1 MRFSWKPWGVSPMR
15 DLSGTG
21 QVYRF
26 TLSQLLKSRANRVT
40 LIIMV
45 LLAAVSMPLT
55 ALLGGETPETSD
67 TAGLTSVRVDNR
79 TDLVLDFSGDAY
91 WADTDFSADAGEPDA
106 VVTITGDETGYQ
118 VAVNGGETADA
129 GELSQ
134 LAETARQAV
143 RDACLQAAGLS
154 SRQLEALTASTG
166 EEDSHEEGFWV
177 QYGYSILA
185 MILCLM
191 SASYVIRAVVEEK
204 DSRLVELLLVSVKPM
219 ALLAGKIL
227 AVMAFTFGWL
237 LAMLAGLGVSCGL
250 TAGLMGPGVLQK
262 QLSGLLAAVPRVQE
276 DLWQA
281 AGVLLVLLVSNLVIF
296 ILHGIKPRT
305 HRGGSVLSLLSS
317 LVKYVAG
324 IIIVCQSLSLL
335 GVNVGTI
342 IASVGVLA
350 LVVGFSAESLIADVV
365 IGAFMLLE
373 NQYNVGDIVEV
384 NGFRGVVTKIGIRT
398 TSITDGGGNVK
409 IINNS
414 EMKNILNR
422 SDNNSWSVSDISIPY
437 ETDLEKL
444 EAQLPALLEEIFRAR
459 GDVMLDTPQYLG
471 VQTLDASGI
480 VLRFW
485 VKVAEKNIYAGA
497 RALNREL
504 LLGFR
509 RLGVECPFPQMDV
522 HMK

>member
-1 MRFSWKPWGVSPMR
+1 MR

-67 TAGLTSVRVDNR
+67 TAGLASVRVDNR

-106 VVTITGDETGYQ
+106 VVTVTGDEIGYQ
-118 VAVNGGETADA
+118 VAVVGSETAHA

-143 RDACLQAAGLS
+143 RDACLRAAGLS

-166 EEDSHEEGFWV
+166 EEDSHEDGFWV

-237 LAMLAGLGVSCGL
+237 LAMLAGFGVSCGL
-250 TAGLMGPGVLQK
+250 TAGLMGSGVLQK

-281 AGVLLVLLVSNLVIF
+281 AGVLLVLLVSLGLGYLTMSLI
-296 ILHGIKPRT
+296 
-305 HRGGSVLSLLSS
+305 GG
-317 LVKYVAG
+317 VAG
-324 IIIVCQSLSLL
+324 ACCSGMEEAGEATGPVMLL
-335 GVNVGTI
+335 TMTGYL
-342 IASVGVLA
+342 ASC
-350 LVVGFSAESLIADVV
+350 VVGAVSSGPVAVFSTLCPVV
-365 IGAFMLLE
+365 
-373 NQYNVGDIVEV
+373 
-384 NGFRGVVTKIGIRT
+384 
-398 TSITDGGGNVK
+398 SIFCAPVQFAGGNV
-409 IINNS
+409 S
-414 EMKNILNR
+414 FWLVLA
-422 SDNNSWSVSDISIPY
+422 SWAIQAAVIWG
-437 ETDLEKL
+437 
-444 EAQLPALLEEIFRAR
+444 LL
-459 GDVMLDTPQYLG
+459 
-471 VQTLDASGI
+471 TLASR
-480 VLRFW
+480 V
-485 VKVAEKNIYAGA
+485 YAGLIVH
-497 RALNREL
+497 RGSRVKLREL
-504 LLGFR
+504 MSMAKGGAVR
-509 RLGVECPFPQMDV
+509 
-522 HMK
+522 

>member
-1 MRFSWKPWGVSPMR
+1 MR

-67 TAGLTSVRVDNR
+67 TAGLASVRVDNR

-91 WADTDFSADAGEPDA
+91 WADTNFSADAGEPDA

-118 VAVNGGETADA
+118 VAVVGSEAADA

-143 RDACLQAAGLS
+143 RAACLQAAGLS

-166 EEDSHEEGFWV
+166 EEDSHEDGFWV

-281 AGVLLVLLVSNLVIF
+281 AGVLLVLLVSLGLGYLTMSLI
-296 ILHGIKPRT
+296 
-305 HRGGSVLSLLSS
+305 GG
-317 LVKYVAG
+317 VAG
-324 IIIVCQSLSLL
+324 ACCSGMEEAGEATGPVMLL
-335 GVNVGTI
+335 TMTGYL
-342 IASVGVLA
+342 ASC
-350 LVVGFSAESLIADVV
+350 VVGAVSSGPVAVFSTLCPVV
-365 IGAFMLLE
+365 
-373 NQYNVGDIVEV
+373 
-384 NGFRGVVTKIGIRT
+384 
-398 TSITDGGGNVK
+398 SIFCAPVQFAGGNV
-409 IINNS
+409 S
-414 EMKNILNR
+414 FWLVLA
-422 SDNNSWSVSDISIPY
+422 SWAIQAAVIWG
-437 ETDLEKL
+437 
-444 EAQLPALLEEIFRAR
+444 LL
-459 GDVMLDTPQYLG
+459 
-471 VQTLDASGI
+471 TLASR
-480 VLRFW
+480 V
-485 VKVAEKNIYAGA
+485 YAGLIVH
-497 RALNREL
+497 RGSRVKLREL
-504 LLGFR
+504 MSMAKGGAVR
-509 RLGVECPFPQMDV
+509 
-522 HMK
+522 

>member
-1 MRFSWKPWGVSPMR
+1 MR

-40 LIIMV
+40 LIIMM

-67 TAGLTSVRVDNR
+67 TAGLASVRVDNR
-79 TDLVLDFSGDAY
+79 TDLALDFSGDAY

-118 VAVNGGETADA
+118 VAVNGSESAHA

-154 SRQLEALTASTG
+154 SRQLEALTASAG
-166 EEDSHEEGFWV
+166 EEDSHEDGFWV

-237 LAMLAGLGVSCGL
+237 LAMLAGFGVSCGL

-281 AGVLLVLLVSNLVIF
+281 AGVLLVLLVSLGLGYLTMSLI
-296 ILHGIKPRT
+296 
-305 HRGGSVLSLLSS
+305 GG
-317 LVKYVAG
+317 VAG
-324 IIIVCQSLSLL
+324 ACCSGMEEAGEATGPVMLL
-335 GVNVGTI
+335 TMTGYL
-342 IASVGVLA
+342 ASC
-350 LVVGFSAESLIADVV
+350 VVGAVSSGPVAVFSTLCPVV
-365 IGAFMLLE
+365 
-373 NQYNVGDIVEV
+373 
-384 NGFRGVVTKIGIRT
+384 
-398 TSITDGGGNVK
+398 SIFCAPVQFAGGNVPFW
-409 IINNS
+409 
-414 EMKNILNR
+414 LVLA
-422 SDNNSWSVSDISIPY
+422 SWAIQAAVIWG
-437 ETDLEKL
+437 
-444 EAQLPALLEEIFRAR
+444 LL
-459 GDVMLDTPQYLG
+459 
-471 VQTLDASGI
+471 TLASR
-480 VLRFW
+480 V
-485 VKVAEKNIYAGA
+485 YAGLIVH
-497 RALNREL
+497 RGSRVKLREL
-504 LLGFR
+504 MSMAKGGAVR
-509 RLGVECPFPQMDV
+509 
-522 HMK
+522 

>member
-1 MRFSWKPWGVSPMR
+1 MR

-67 TAGLTSVRVDNR
+67 TASLTSVRVDNR
-79 TDLVLDFSGDAY
+79 TDLALDFSGDAY

-106 VVTITGDETGYQ
+106 VVTVTGDETGYQ
-118 VAVNGGETADA
+118 VAVNGSESADA

-143 RDACLQAAGLS
+143 RDACLRAAGLS

-281 AGVLLVLLVSNLVIF
+281 AGVLLVLLVSQGLGYLTMSLI
-296 ILHGIKPRT
+296 
-305 HRGGSVLSLLSS
+305 GG
-317 LVKYVAG
+317 VAG
-324 IIIVCQSLSLL
+324 ACCSGMEEAGEATGPVMLL
-335 GVNVGTI
+335 TMAGYL
-342 IASVGVLA
+342 ASC
-350 LVVGFSAESLIADVV
+350 VVGAVPSGPVAVFSTLCP
-365 IGAFMLLE
+365 
-373 NQYNVGDIVEV
+373 IV
-384 NGFRGVVTKIGIRT
+384 
-398 TSITDGGGNVK
+398 SIFCAPVQFAGGNVS
-409 IINNS
+409 IW
-414 EMKNILNR
+414 LVLA
-422 SDNNSWSVSDISIPY
+422 SWVIQAAVIWG
-437 ETDLEKL
+437 
-444 EAQLPALLEEIFRAR
+444 LL
-459 GDVMLDTPQYLG
+459 
-471 VQTLDASGI
+471 TLASR
-480 VLRFW
+480 V
-485 VKVAEKNIYAGA
+485 YAGLIVH
-497 RALNREL
+497 RGSRVKLREL
-504 LLGFR
+504 MSMAKGGAVR
-509 RLGVECPFPQMDV
+509 
-522 HMK
+522 

>member
-1 MRFSWKPWGVSPMR
+1 MR

-67 TAGLTSVRVDNR
+67 TAGLASVRVDNR
-79 TDLVLDFSGDAY
+79 TDLALDFSGDAY
-91 WADTDFSADAGEPDA
+91 WADTNFSADAGEPDA

-118 VAVNGGETADA
+118 VAVNGSETADA

-143 RDACLQAAGLS
+143 RNACLQAAGLS

-166 EEDSHEEGFWV
+166 EEDSHEDGFWV

-237 LAMLAGLGVSCGL
+237 LAMLAGFGVSCGL

-262 QLSGLLAAVPRVQE
+262 QLSGLLAAVPQVQE

-281 AGVLLVLLVSNLVIF
+281 AGVLLVLLVSLGLGYLTMSI
-296 ILHGIKPRT
+296 I
-305 HRGGSVLSLLSS
+305 GG
-317 LVKYVAG
+317 VAG
-324 IIIVCQSLSLL
+324 ACCSGMEEAGEAAGPVMLL
-335 GVNVGTI
+335 TMAGYL
-342 IASVGVLA
+342 ASC
-350 LVVGFSAESLIADVV
+350 VVGAVPSGPVAVFSTLCPVV
-365 IGAFMLLE
+365 
-373 NQYNVGDIVEV
+373 
-384 NGFRGVVTKIGIRT
+384 
-398 TSITDGGGNVK
+398 SIFCAPVQFAGGNVS
-409 IINNS
+409 IW
-414 EMKNILNR
+414 LVLL
-422 SDNNSWSVSDISIPY
+422 SWVIQAAVIWG
-437 ETDLEKL
+437 
-444 EAQLPALLEEIFRAR
+444 LL
-459 GDVMLDTPQYLG
+459 
-471 VQTLDASGI
+471 TLASR
-480 VLRFW
+480 V
-485 VKVAEKNIYAGA
+485 YAGLIVH
-497 RALNREL
+497 RGSRVKLREL
-504 LLGFR
+504 MSMAKGGAVR
-509 RLGVECPFPQMDV
+509 
-522 HMK
+522 

>member
-1 MRFSWKPWGVSPMR
+1 MR

-79 TDLVLDFSGDAY
+79 TDLILDFSGDAY
-91 WADTDFSADAGEPDA
+91 WADTNFSADAGEPDA

-118 VAVNGGETADA
+118 VAVVGSEAADA

-166 EEDSHEEGFWV
+166 EEDSHEDGFWV

-237 LAMLAGLGVSCGL
+237 LAMLAGFGVSCGL
-250 TAGLMGPGVLQK
+250 TAGLMGSGVLQK

-281 AGVLLVLLVSNLVIF
+281 AGVLLVLLVSLGLGYLTMSLI
-296 ILHGIKPRT
+296 
-305 HRGGSVLSLLSS
+305 GG
-317 LVKYVAG
+317 VAG
-324 IIIVCQSLSLL
+324 ACCSGMEDAGEATGPVMLL
-335 GVNVGTI
+335 TMAGYL
-342 IASVGVLA
+342 ASC
-350 LVVGFSAESLIADVV
+350 VVGAVPSGPVAVFSTLCPVV
-365 IGAFMLLE
+365 
-373 NQYNVGDIVEV
+373 
-384 NGFRGVVTKIGIRT
+384 
-398 TSITDGGGNVK
+398 SIFCAPVQFAGGNV
-409 IINNS
+409 S
-414 EMKNILNR
+414 FWLVLA
-422 SDNNSWSVSDISIPY
+422 SWAIQAAVIWG
-437 ETDLEKL
+437 
-444 EAQLPALLEEIFRAR
+444 LL
-459 GDVMLDTPQYLG
+459 
-471 VQTLDASGI
+471 TLASR
-480 VLRFW
+480 V
-485 VKVAEKNIYAGA
+485 YAGLIVH
-497 RALNREL
+497 RGSRVKLREL
-504 LLGFR
+504 MSMAKGGAVR
-509 RLGVECPFPQMDV
+509 
-522 HMK
+522 

>member
-1 MRFSWKPWGVSPMR
+1 MR

-67 TAGLTSVRVDNR
+67 TAGLASVRVDNR
-79 TDLVLDFSGDAY
+79 TDLALDFSGDAC

-118 VAVNGGETADA
+118 VAVNGSETAHA

-143 RDACLQAAGLS
+143 RDACLRAAGLS
-154 SRQLEALTASTG
+154 SRQMEALTASTG
-166 EEDSHEEGFWV
+166 EEDSHEDGFWV

-262 QLSGLLAAVPRVQE
+262 QMSGLLAAVPRVQE

-281 AGVLLVLLVSNLVIF
+281 AGVLLVLLVSLGLGYLTMSLI
-296 ILHGIKPRT
+296 
-305 HRGGSVLSLLSS
+305 GG
-317 LVKYVAG
+317 VAG
-324 IIIVCQSLSLL
+324 ACCSGMEEAGEATGPVMLL
-335 GVNVGTI
+335 TMAGYL
-342 IASVGVLA
+342 ASC
-350 LVVGFSAESLIADVV
+350 VVGAVPSGPVAVFSTLCPVV
-365 IGAFMLLE
+365 
-373 NQYNVGDIVEV
+373 
-384 NGFRGVVTKIGIRT
+384 
-398 TSITDGGGNVK
+398 SIFCAPVQFAGGNV
-409 IINNS
+409 S
-414 EMKNILNR
+414 FWLVLA
-422 SDNNSWSVSDISIPY
+422 SWAIQAAVIWG
-437 ETDLEKL
+437 
-444 EAQLPALLEEIFRAR
+444 LL
-459 GDVMLDTPQYLG
+459 
-471 VQTLDASGI
+471 TLASR
-480 VLRFW
+480 V
-485 VKVAEKNIYAGA
+485 YAGLIVH
-497 RALNREL
+497 RGSRVKLREL
-504 LLGFR
+504 MSMAKGGAVR
-509 RLGVECPFPQMDV
+509 
-522 HMK
+522 

>member
-1 MRFSWKPWGVSPMR
+1 MR

-67 TAGLTSVRVDNR
+67 TAGLASVRVDNR

-91 WADTDFSADAGEPDA
+91 WADTNFSADAGEPDA

-118 VAVNGGETADA
+118 VAVNGSETADA

-143 RDACLQAAGLS
+143 RDACLRAAGLS

-237 LAMLAGLGVSCGL
+237 LAMLAGFGVSCGL

-281 AGVLLVLLVSNLVIF
+281 AGVLLVLLVSLGLGYLTMSLI
-296 ILHGIKPRT
+296 
-305 HRGGSVLSLLSS
+305 GG
-317 LVKYVAG
+317 VAG
-324 IIIVCQSLSLL
+324 ACCSGMEEAGEATGPVMLL
-335 GVNVGTI
+335 TMTGYL
-342 IASVGVLA
+342 ASC
-350 LVVGFSAESLIADVV
+350 VVGAVPSGPVAVFSTLCPVV
-365 IGAFMLLE
+365 
-373 NQYNVGDIVEV
+373 
-384 NGFRGVVTKIGIRT
+384 
-398 TSITDGGGNVK
+398 SIFCAPVQFAGGNV
-409 IINNS
+409 S
-414 EMKNILNR
+414 FWLVLA
-422 SDNNSWSVSDISIPY
+422 SWAIQAAVIWG
-437 ETDLEKL
+437 
-444 EAQLPALLEEIFRAR
+444 LL
-459 GDVMLDTPQYLG
+459 
-471 VQTLDASGI
+471 TLASR
-480 VLRFW
+480 V
-485 VKVAEKNIYAGA
+485 YAGLIVH
-497 RALNREL
+497 RGSRVKLREL
-504 LLGFR
+504 MSMAKGGAVR
-509 RLGVECPFPQMDV
+509 
-522 HMK
+522 

>member
-79 TDLVLDFSGDAY
+79 TDLALDFSGDAY
-91 WADTDFSADAGEPDA
+91 WADTDFSAGAGESDA

-118 VAVNGGETADA
+118 VAVVGSETADA

-281 AGVLLVLLVSNLVIF
+281 AGVLLVLLVSLGLGYLTMSLI
-296 ILHGIKPRT
+296 
-305 HRGGSVLSLLSS
+305 GG
-317 LVKYVAG
+317 VAG
-324 IIIVCQSLSLL
+324 ACCSGMEEAGEATGPVMLL
-335 GVNVGTI
+335 TMAGYL
-342 IASVGVLA
+342 ASF
-350 LVVGFSAESLIADVV
+350 VVGAVPSGPVAVFSTLCPVV
-365 IGAFMLLE
+365 
-373 NQYNVGDIVEV
+373 
-384 NGFRGVVTKIGIRT
+384 
-398 TSITDGGGNVK
+398 SIFCAPVQFAGGNV
-409 IINNS
+409 S
-414 EMKNILNR
+414 FWLVLA
-422 SDNNSWSVSDISIPY
+422 SWAIQAAVIWG
-437 ETDLEKL
+437 
-444 EAQLPALLEEIFRAR
+444 LL
-459 GDVMLDTPQYLG
+459 
-471 VQTLDASGI
+471 TLASR
-480 VLRFW
+480 V
-485 VKVAEKNIYAGA
+485 YAGLIVH
-497 RALNREL
+497 RGSRVKLREL
-504 LLGFR
+504 MSMAKGGAVR
-509 RLGVECPFPQMDV
+509 
-522 HMK
+522 

>member
-1 MRFSWKPWGVSPMR
+1 MR

-67 TAGLTSVRVDNR
+67 TAGLASVRVDNR

-91 WADTDFSADAGEPDA
+91 WADTDFSAGAGEPDA

-118 VAVNGGETADA
+118 VAVNGSETADA

-143 RDACLQAAGLS
+143 RDACLRAAGLS

-166 EEDSHEEGFWV
+166 EEDSHEDGFWV

-191 SASYVIRAVVEEK
+191 SATYVIRAVVEEK

-276 DLWQA
+276 DLWQV
-281 AGVLLVLLVSNLVIF
+281 AGVLLVLLVSLGLGYLTMSLI
-296 ILHGIKPRT
+296 
-305 HRGGSVLSLLSS
+305 GGVAGACCSGMEEAGEATGPVMLLTMAGYLASFVVGAVPSGPVAVLSTLCP
-317 LVKYVAG
+317 
-324 IIIVCQSLSLL
+324 IV
-335 GVNVGTI
+335 
-342 IASVGVLA
+342 
-350 LVVGFSAESLIADVV
+350 
-365 IGAFMLLE
+365 
-373 NQYNVGDIVEV
+373 
-384 NGFRGVVTKIGIRT
+384 
-398 TSITDGGGNVK
+398 SIFCAPVQFAGGNVS
-409 IINNS
+409 IW
-414 EMKNILNR
+414 LVLA
-422 SDNNSWSVSDISIPY
+422 SWAIQAAVIWG
-437 ETDLEKL
+437 
-444 EAQLPALLEEIFRAR
+444 LL
-459 GDVMLDTPQYLG
+459 
-471 VQTLDASGI
+471 TLASR
-480 VLRFW
+480 V
-485 VKVAEKNIYAGA
+485 YAGLIVH
-497 RALNREL
+497 RGSRVKLREL
-504 LLGFR
+504 MSMAKGGAVR
-509 RLGVECPFPQMDV
+509 
-522 HMK
+522 

>member
-67 TAGLTSVRVDNR
+67 TAGLASVRVDNR

-118 VAVNGGETADA
+118 VAVNGSETADA

-143 RDACLQAAGLS
+143 RDACLRAAGLS

-237 LAMLAGLGVSCGL
+237 LAMLAGFGVSCGL

-281 AGVLLVLLVSNLVIF
+281 AGVLLVLLVSLGLGYLTMSLI
-296 ILHGIKPRT
+296 
-305 HRGGSVLSLLSS
+305 GG
-317 LVKYVAG
+317 VAG
-324 IIIVCQSLSLL
+324 ACCSGMEEAGEATGPVMLL
-335 GVNVGTI
+335 TMTGYL
-342 IASVGVLA
+342 ASC
-350 LVVGFSAESLIADVV
+350 VVGAVSSGPVAVFSTLCPVV
-365 IGAFMLLE
+365 
-373 NQYNVGDIVEV
+373 
-384 NGFRGVVTKIGIRT
+384 
-398 TSITDGGGNVK
+398 SIFCAPVQFAGGNV
-409 IINNS
+409 S
-414 EMKNILNR
+414 FWLVLA
-422 SDNNSWSVSDISIPY
+422 SWAIQAAVIWG
-437 ETDLEKL
+437 
-444 EAQLPALLEEIFRAR
+444 LL
-459 GDVMLDTPQYLG
+459 
-471 VQTLDASGI
+471 TLASR
-480 VLRFW
+480 V
-485 VKVAEKNIYAGA
+485 YAGLIVH
-497 RALNREL
+497 RGSRVKLREL
-504 LLGFR
+504 MSMAKGGAVR
-509 RLGVECPFPQMDV
+509 
-522 HMK
+522 

>member
-1 MRFSWKPWGVSPMR
+1 MR

-106 VVTITGDETGYQ
+106 VVTVTGDETGYQ
-118 VAVNGGETADA
+118 VAVVGSESADA

-143 RDACLQAAGLS
+143 RDACLRAAGLS

-237 LAMLAGLGVSCGL
+237 LAMLAGIGVSCGL

-281 AGVLLVLLVSNLVIF
+281 AGVLLVLLVSLGLGYLTMSLI
-296 ILHGIKPRT
+296 
-305 HRGGSVLSLLSS
+305 GG
-317 LVKYVAG
+317 VAG
-324 IIIVCQSLSLL
+324 ACCSGMEEAGEATGPVMLL
-335 GVNVGTI
+335 TMAGYL
-342 IASVGVLA
+342 ASC
-350 LVVGFSAESLIADVV
+350 VVGAVPSGPVAVFSTLCP
-365 IGAFMLLE
+365 
-373 NQYNVGDIVEV
+373 IV
-384 NGFRGVVTKIGIRT
+384 
-398 TSITDGGGNVK
+398 SIFCAPVQFAGGNVS
-409 IINNS
+409 IW
-414 EMKNILNR
+414 LVLA
-422 SDNNSWSVSDISIPY
+422 SWVIQAAVIWG
-437 ETDLEKL
+437 
-444 EAQLPALLEEIFRAR
+444 LL
-459 GDVMLDTPQYLG
+459 
-471 VQTLDASGI
+471 TLASR
-480 VLRFW
+480 V
-485 VKVAEKNIYAGA
+485 YAGLIVH
-497 RALNREL
+497 RGSRVKLREL
-504 LLGFR
+504 MSMAKGGAVR
-509 RLGVECPFPQMDV
+509 
-522 HMK
+522 

>member
-1 MRFSWKPWGVSPMR
+1 MR

-55 ALLGGETPETSD
+55 TLLGGETPETSD
-67 TAGLTSVRVDNR
+67 TAGLASVRVDNR
-79 TDLVLDFSGDAY
+79 TDLALDFSGDAY

-118 VAVNGGETADA
+118 VAVVGSESAHA

-143 RDACLQAAGLS
+143 RDACLRAAGLS

-281 AGVLLVLLVSNLVIF
+281 AGVLLVLLVSLGLGYLTMSLI
-296 ILHGIKPRT
+296 
-305 HRGGSVLSLLSS
+305 GG
-317 LVKYVAG
+317 VAG
-324 IIIVCQSLSLL
+324 ACCSGMEEAGEATGPVMLL
-335 GVNVGTI
+335 TMAGYL
-342 IASVGVLA
+342 ASF
-350 LVVGFSAESLIADVV
+350 VVGAVPSGPVAVFSTLCPVV
-365 IGAFMLLE
+365 
-373 NQYNVGDIVEV
+373 
-384 NGFRGVVTKIGIRT
+384 
-398 TSITDGGGNVK
+398 SIFCAPVQFAGGNV
-409 IINNS
+409 S
-414 EMKNILNR
+414 FWLVLA
-422 SDNNSWSVSDISIPY
+422 SWAIQAAVIWG
-437 ETDLEKL
+437 
-444 EAQLPALLEEIFRAR
+444 LL
-459 GDVMLDTPQYLG
+459 
-471 VQTLDASGI
+471 TLASR
-480 VLRFW
+480 V
-485 VKVAEKNIYAGA
+485 YAGLIVH
-497 RALNREL
+497 RGSRVKLREL
-504 LLGFR
+504 MSMAKVGAVR
-509 RLGVECPFPQMDV
+509 
-522 HMK
+522 

>member
-1 MRFSWKPWGVSPMR
+1 MR

-67 TAGLTSVRVDNR
+67 TAGLASVRVDNR
-79 TDLVLDFSGDAY
+79 TDLILDFSGDAY

-106 VVTITGDETGYQ
+106 VVTVTGDETGYQ
-118 VAVNGGETADA
+118 VAVVGSESAHA

-154 SRQLEALTASTG
+154 SRQLETLTASTG
-166 EEDSHEEGFWV
+166 EEDSHEDGFWV

-237 LAMLAGLGVSCGL
+237 LAMLAGFGVSCGL
-250 TAGLMGPGVLQK
+250 TAGLMGSGVLQK

-281 AGVLLVLLVSNLVIF
+281 AGVLLVLLVSLGLGYLTMSLI
-296 ILHGIKPRT
+296 
-305 HRGGSVLSLLSS
+305 GG
-317 LVKYVAG
+317 VAG
-324 IIIVCQSLSLL
+324 ACCSGMEDAGEATGPVMLL
-335 GVNVGTI
+335 TMAGYL
-342 IASVGVLA
+342 ASC
-350 LVVGFSAESLIADVV
+350 VVGAVPSGPVAVFSTLCP
-365 IGAFMLLE
+365 
-373 NQYNVGDIVEV
+373 IV
-384 NGFRGVVTKIGIRT
+384 
-398 TSITDGGGNVK
+398 SIFCAPVQFAGGNV
-409 IINNS
+409 S
-414 EMKNILNR
+414 FWLVLA
-422 SDNNSWSVSDISIPY
+422 SWAIQAAVIWG
-437 ETDLEKL
+437 
-444 EAQLPALLEEIFRAR
+444 LL
-459 GDVMLDTPQYLG
+459 
-471 VQTLDASGI
+471 TLASR
-480 VLRFW
+480 V
-485 VKVAEKNIYAGA
+485 YAGLIVH
-497 RALNREL
+497 RGSRVKLREL
-504 LLGFR
+504 MSMAKGGAVR
-509 RLGVECPFPQMDV
+509 
-522 HMK
+522 

>member
-1 MRFSWKPWGVSPMR
+1 MR

-79 TDLVLDFSGDAY
+79 TDLILDFSGDAY

-106 VVTITGDETGYQ
+106 VVTVTGDETGYQ
-118 VAVNGGETADA
+118 VAVVGSESAHA

-166 EEDSHEEGFWV
+166 EEDSHEDGFWV

-237 LAMLAGLGVSCGL
+237 LAMLAGFGVSCGL
-250 TAGLMGPGVLQK
+250 TAGLMGSGVLQK

-281 AGVLLVLLVSNLVIF
+281 AGVLLVLLVSLGLGYLTMSLI
-296 ILHGIKPRT
+296 
-305 HRGGSVLSLLSS
+305 GG
-317 LVKYVAG
+317 VAG
-324 IIIVCQSLSLL
+324 ACCSGMEDAGEATGPVMLL
-335 GVNVGTI
+335 TMAGYL
-342 IASVGVLA
+342 ASC
-350 LVVGFSAESLIADVV
+350 VVGAVPSGPVAVFSTLCP
-365 IGAFMLLE
+365 
-373 NQYNVGDIVEV
+373 IV
-384 NGFRGVVTKIGIRT
+384 
-398 TSITDGGGNVK
+398 SIFCAPVQFAGGNV
-409 IINNS
+409 S
-414 EMKNILNR
+414 FWLVLA
-422 SDNNSWSVSDISIPY
+422 SWAIQAAVIWG
-437 ETDLEKL
+437 
-444 EAQLPALLEEIFRAR
+444 LL
-459 GDVMLDTPQYLG
+459 
-471 VQTLDASGI
+471 TLASR
-480 VLRFW
+480 V
-485 VKVAEKNIYAGA
+485 YAGLIVH
-497 RALNREL
+497 RGNRVKLREL
-504 LLGFR
+504 MSMAKGGAVR
-509 RLGVECPFPQMDV
+509 
-522 HMK
+522 

>member
-1 MRFSWKPWGVSPMR
+1 MR

-40 LIIMV
+40 LIIMM

-67 TAGLTSVRVDNR
+67 TAGLASVRVDNR

-106 VVTITGDETGYQ
+106 VVTVTGDETGYQ
-118 VAVNGGETADA
+118 VAVVGSESAHA

-166 EEDSHEEGFWV
+166 EEDSHEDGFWV

-237 LAMLAGLGVSCGL
+237 LAMLAGFGVSCGL
-250 TAGLMGPGVLQK
+250 TAGLMGSGVLQK

-281 AGVLLVLLVSNLVIF
+281 AGVLLVLLVSLGLGYLTMSLI
-296 ILHGIKPRT
+296 
-305 HRGGSVLSLLSS
+305 GG
-317 LVKYVAG
+317 VAG
-324 IIIVCQSLSLL
+324 ACCSGMEDAGEATGPVMLL
-335 GVNVGTI
+335 TMAGYL
-342 IASVGVLA
+342 ASC
-350 LVVGFSAESLIADVV
+350 VVGAVPSGPVAVFSTLCP
-365 IGAFMLLE
+365 
-373 NQYNVGDIVEV
+373 IV
-384 NGFRGVVTKIGIRT
+384 
-398 TSITDGGGNVK
+398 SIFCAPVQFAGGNV
-409 IINNS
+409 S
-414 EMKNILNR
+414 FWLVLA
-422 SDNNSWSVSDISIPY
+422 SWAIQAAVIWG
-437 ETDLEKL
+437 
-444 EAQLPALLEEIFRAR
+444 LL
-459 GDVMLDTPQYLG
+459 
-471 VQTLDASGI
+471 TLASR
-480 VLRFW
+480 V
-485 VKVAEKNIYAGA
+485 YAGLIVH
-497 RALNREL
+497 RGSRVKLREL
-504 LLGFR
+504 MSMAKGGAVR
-509 RLGVECPFPQMDV
+509 
-522 HMK
+522 

>member
-1 MRFSWKPWGVSPMR
+1 MR

-79 TDLVLDFSGDAY
+79 TDLALDFSGDAY

-106 VVTITGDETGYQ
+106 VVTVTGDETGYQ
-118 VAVNGGETADA
+118 VAVNGSETADA

-166 EEDSHEEGFWV
+166 EEDSHEDGFWV

-276 DLWQA
+276 DQWQA
-281 AGVLLVLLVSNLVIF
+281 AGVLLVLLVSLGLGYLTMSLI
-296 ILHGIKPRT
+296 
-305 HRGGSVLSLLSS
+305 GG
-317 LVKYVAG
+317 VAG
-324 IIIVCQSLSLL
+324 ACCSGMEEAGEATGPVMLL
-335 GVNVGTI
+335 TMAGYL
-342 IASVGVLA
+342 ASC
-350 LVVGFSAESLIADVV
+350 VVGAVPSGPVAVFSTLCP
-365 IGAFMLLE
+365 
-373 NQYNVGDIVEV
+373 IV
-384 NGFRGVVTKIGIRT
+384 
-398 TSITDGGGNVK
+398 SIFCAPVQFAGGNVS
-409 IINNS
+409 IW
-414 EMKNILNR
+414 LVLA
-422 SDNNSWSVSDISIPY
+422 SWVIQAAVIWG
-437 ETDLEKL
+437 
-444 EAQLPALLEEIFRAR
+444 LL
-459 GDVMLDTPQYLG
+459 
-471 VQTLDASGI
+471 TLASR
-480 VLRFW
+480 V
-485 VKVAEKNIYAGA
+485 YAGLIVH
-497 RALNREL
+497 RGSRVKLREL
-504 LLGFR
+504 MSMAKGGAVR
-509 RLGVECPFPQMDV
+509 
-522 HMK
+522 

>member
-1 MRFSWKPWGVSPMR
+1 MR

-67 TAGLTSVRVDNR
+67 TAGLASVRLDNR

-91 WADTDFSADAGEPDA
+91 WADTNFSADAGEPDA

-118 VAVNGGETADA
+118 VAVVGSEAADA

-166 EEDSHEEGFWV
+166 EEDSHEDGFWV

-281 AGVLLVLLVSNLVIF
+281 AGVLLVLLVSLGLGYLTMSLI
-296 ILHGIKPRT
+296 
-305 HRGGSVLSLLSS
+305 GG
-317 LVKYVAG
+317 VAG
-324 IIIVCQSLSLL
+324 ACCSGMEEAGEATGPVMLL
-335 GVNVGTI
+335 TMTGYL
-342 IASVGVLA
+342 ASC
-350 LVVGFSAESLIADVV
+350 VVGAVSSGPVAVFSTLCPVV
-365 IGAFMLLE
+365 
-373 NQYNVGDIVEV
+373 
-384 NGFRGVVTKIGIRT
+384 
-398 TSITDGGGNVK
+398 SIFCAPVQFAGGNV
-409 IINNS
+409 S
-414 EMKNILNR
+414 FWLVLA
-422 SDNNSWSVSDISIPY
+422 SWAIQAAVIWG
-437 ETDLEKL
+437 
-444 EAQLPALLEEIFRAR
+444 LL
-459 GDVMLDTPQYLG
+459 
-471 VQTLDASGI
+471 TLASR
-480 VLRFW
+480 V
-485 VKVAEKNIYAGA
+485 YAGLIVH
-497 RALNREL
+497 RGSRVKLREL
-504 LLGFR
+504 MSMAKGGAVR
-509 RLGVECPFPQMDV
+509 
-522 HMK
+522 

>member
-1 MRFSWKPWGVSPMR
+1 MR

-79 TDLVLDFSGDAY
+79 TDLALDFSGDAY

-118 VAVNGGETADA
+118 VAVVGSESAHA

-166 EEDSHEEGFWV
+166 EEDSHEDGFWV

-237 LAMLAGLGVSCGL
+237 LAMLAGFGVSCGL
-250 TAGLMGPGVLQK
+250 TAGLMGPGALQK

-281 AGVLLVLLVSNLVIF
+281 AGVLLVLLVSLGLGYLTMSLI
-296 ILHGIKPRT
+296 
-305 HRGGSVLSLLSS
+305 GG
-317 LVKYVAG
+317 VAG
-324 IIIVCQSLSLL
+324 ACCSGMEEAGEATGPV
-335 GVNVGTI
+335 
-342 IASVGVLA
+342 
-350 LVVGFSAESLIADVV
+350 
-365 IGAFMLLE
+365 MLLTMAG
-373 NQYNVGDIVEV
+373 YLASC
-384 NGFRGVVTKIGIRT
+384 VVRAVPSGPVAVFSTLCPVV
-398 TSITDGGGNVK
+398 SIFCAPVQFAGGNVS
-409 IINNS
+409 IW
-414 EMKNILNR
+414 LVLA
-422 SDNNSWSVSDISIPY
+422 SWVIQAAVIWG
-437 ETDLEKL
+437 
-444 EAQLPALLEEIFRAR
+444 LL
-459 GDVMLDTPQYLG
+459 
-471 VQTLDASGI
+471 TLASR
-480 VLRFW
+480 V
-485 VKVAEKNIYAGA
+485 YAGLIVH
-497 RALNREL
+497 RGSRVKLREL
-504 LLGFR
+504 MSMAKGGAVR
-509 RLGVECPFPQMDV
+509 
-522 HMK
+522 

>member
-67 TAGLTSVRVDNR
+67 TAGLASVRVDNR

-118 VAVNGGETADA
+118 VAVNGSETADA

-143 RDACLQAAGLS
+143 RDACLRAAGLS

-237 LAMLAGLGVSCGL
+237 LAMLVGFGVSCGL
-250 TAGLMGPGVLQK
+250 TAGLMGSGVLQK

-281 AGVLLVLLVSNLVIF
+281 AGVLLVLLVSLGLGYLTMSLI
-296 ILHGIKPRT
+296 
-305 HRGGSVLSLLSS
+305 GG
-317 LVKYVAG
+317 VAG
-324 IIIVCQSLSLL
+324 ACCSGMEEAGEATGPVMLL
-335 GVNVGTI
+335 TMAGYL
-342 IASVGVLA
+342 ASF
-350 LVVGFSAESLIADVV
+350 VVGAVPSGPVAVFSTLCPVV
-365 IGAFMLLE
+365 
-373 NQYNVGDIVEV
+373 
-384 NGFRGVVTKIGIRT
+384 
-398 TSITDGGGNVK
+398 SIFCAPVQFAGGNV
-409 IINNS
+409 S
-414 EMKNILNR
+414 FWLVLA
-422 SDNNSWSVSDISIPY
+422 SWAIQAAVIWG
-437 ETDLEKL
+437 
-444 EAQLPALLEEIFRAR
+444 LL
-459 GDVMLDTPQYLG
+459 
-471 VQTLDASGI
+471 TLASR
-480 VLRFW
+480 V
-485 VKVAEKNIYAGA
+485 YAGLIVH
-497 RALNREL
+497 RGSRVKLREL
-504 LLGFR
+504 MSMAKGGAVR
-509 RLGVECPFPQMDV
+509 
-522 HMK
+522 

>member
-1 MRFSWKPWGVSPMR
+1 MR

-67 TAGLTSVRVDNR
+67 TAGLASVRVDNR

-118 VAVNGGETADA
+118 VAVNGSESAHA

-143 RDACLQAAGLS
+143 RDACLRAAGLS
-154 SRQLEALTASTG
+154 PRQLEALTASTG

-250 TAGLMGPGVLQK
+250 TAGLMGSGVLQK

-281 AGVLLVLLVSNLVIF
+281 AGVLLVSLGLGYLTMSLI
-296 ILHGIKPRT
+296 
-305 HRGGSVLSLLSS
+305 GG
-317 LVKYVAG
+317 VAG
-324 IIIVCQSLSLL
+324 ACCSGMEEAGEATGPVMLL
-335 GVNVGTI
+335 TMAGYL
-342 IASVGVLA
+342 ASF
-350 LVVGFSAESLIADVV
+350 VVGAVPSGPVAVFSTLCPVV
-365 IGAFMLLE
+365 
-373 NQYNVGDIVEV
+373 
-384 NGFRGVVTKIGIRT
+384 
-398 TSITDGGGNVK
+398 SIFCAPVQFAGGNV
-409 IINNS
+409 S
-414 EMKNILNR
+414 FWLVLA
-422 SDNNSWSVSDISIPY
+422 SWAIQAAVIWG
-437 ETDLEKL
+437 
-444 EAQLPALLEEIFRAR
+444 LL
-459 GDVMLDTPQYLG
+459 
-471 VQTLDASGI
+471 TLASR
-480 VLRFW
+480 V
-485 VKVAEKNIYAGA
+485 YAGLIVH
-497 RALNREL
+497 RGSRVKLREL
-504 LLGFR
+504 MSMAKGGAVR
-509 RLGVECPFPQMDV
+509 
-522 HMK
+522 

>member
-1 MRFSWKPWGVSPMR
+1 MR

-67 TAGLTSVRVDNR
+67 TAGLASVRVDNR
-79 TDLVLDFSGDAY
+79 TDLALDFSGDAY
-91 WADTDFSADAGEPDA
+91 WADTDFSAGAGEPDA

-118 VAVNGGETADA
+118 VAVVGSESAHA

-166 EEDSHEEGFWV
+166 EEDSHEDGFWV

-191 SASYVIRAVVEEK
+191 SASYVIRAAVEEK

-237 LAMLAGLGVSCGL
+237 LAMLAGFGVSCGL
-250 TAGLMGPGVLQK
+250 TAGLMGSGVLQK

-281 AGVLLVLLVSNLVIF
+281 AGVLLVLLVSLGLGYLTMSLI
-296 ILHGIKPRT
+296 
-305 HRGGSVLSLLSS
+305 GG
-317 LVKYVAG
+317 VAG
-324 IIIVCQSLSLL
+324 ACCSGMEEAGEATGPVMLL
-335 GVNVGTI
+335 TMAGYL
-342 IASVGVLA
+342 ASF
-350 LVVGFSAESLIADVV
+350 VVGAVPSGPVAVFSTLCPVV
-365 IGAFMLLE
+365 
-373 NQYNVGDIVEV
+373 
-384 NGFRGVVTKIGIRT
+384 
-398 TSITDGGGNVK
+398 SIFCAPVQFAGGNV
-409 IINNS
+409 S
-414 EMKNILNR
+414 FWLVLA
-422 SDNNSWSVSDISIPY
+422 SWAIQAAVIWG
-437 ETDLEKL
+437 
-444 EAQLPALLEEIFRAR
+444 LL
-459 GDVMLDTPQYLG
+459 
-471 VQTLDASGI
+471 TLASR
-480 VLRFW
+480 V
-485 VKVAEKNIYAGA
+485 YAGLIVH
-497 RALNREL
+497 RGSRVKLREL
-504 LLGFR
+504 MSMAKGGAVR
-509 RLGVECPFPQMDV
+509 
-522 HMK
+522 

>member
-1 MRFSWKPWGVSPMR
+1 MR

-67 TAGLTSVRVDNR
+67 TAGLASVRVDNR
-79 TDLVLDFSGDAY
+79 TDLALDFSGDAY

-118 VAVNGGETADA
+118 VAVVGSESAHA

-143 RDACLQAAGLS
+143 RNACLQAAGLS

-237 LAMLAGLGVSCGL
+237 LAMLAGFGVSCGL

-281 AGVLLVLLVSNLVIF
+281 AGVLLVLLVSLGLGYLTMSLI
-296 ILHGIKPRT
+296 
-305 HRGGSVLSLLSS
+305 GG
-317 LVKYVAG
+317 VAG
-324 IIIVCQSLSLL
+324 ACCSGMEEAGEATGPVMLL
-335 GVNVGTI
+335 TMTGYL
-342 IASVGVLA
+342 ASC
-350 LVVGFSAESLIADVV
+350 VVGAVSSGPVAVFSTLCPVV
-365 IGAFMLLE
+365 
-373 NQYNVGDIVEV
+373 
-384 NGFRGVVTKIGIRT
+384 
-398 TSITDGGGNVK
+398 SIFCAPVQFAGGNV
-409 IINNS
+409 S
-414 EMKNILNR
+414 FWLVLA
-422 SDNNSWSVSDISIPY
+422 SWAIQAAVIWG
-437 ETDLEKL
+437 
-444 EAQLPALLEEIFRAR
+444 LL
-459 GDVMLDTPQYLG
+459 
-471 VQTLDASGI
+471 TLASR
-480 VLRFW
+480 V
-485 VKVAEKNIYAGA
+485 YAGLIVH
-497 RALNREL
+497 RGSRVKLREL
-504 LLGFR
+504 MSMAKGGAVR
-509 RLGVECPFPQMDV
+509 
-522 HMK
+522 